1 MRISDWS
8 SDVCSSDLPVDAT
21 IAPASPATVHRGLNG
36 VLEVIPFLQL
46 GDLTVHKERRSAA
59 HPESTPLLEVRLH
72 PLCRRRRSEE
82 HTSEL
87 QSLMRISY
95 AVFCLKKKKKQQI
108 HQNNNNE
115 LHYRLNKNNITNSN
129 RQ

>member
-72 PLCRRRRSEE
+72 PLCRRRVS
-82 HTSEL
+82 HSGIVGGHVQPEL
-87 QSLMRISY
+87 FREAADQVS
-95 AVFCLKKKKKQQI
+95 A
-108 HQNNNNE
+108 
-115 LHYRLNKNNITNSN
+115 RLL
-129 RQ
+129 RLAPPRLGPE